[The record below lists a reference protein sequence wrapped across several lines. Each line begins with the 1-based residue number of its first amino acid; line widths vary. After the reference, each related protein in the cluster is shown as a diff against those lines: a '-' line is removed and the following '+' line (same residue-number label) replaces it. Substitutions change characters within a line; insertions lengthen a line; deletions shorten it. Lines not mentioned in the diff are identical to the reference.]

1 MLRYILAAVA
11 SLVSIPSIAQTMTVT
26 INGREYAV
34 APGAT
39 TTFVTDGNG
48 TRVVST
54 TQVAVAST
62 PPSRPRPARYQQ
74 AVMRTEADYVE
85 DQGDAPSAYAR
96 PAYAPPAYATDGG
109 PRLAYADPDA
119 DSLEPA
125 LGGSR
130 VLRIK
135 RDRYSG
141 HFIAAAIMNG
151 VRIKAIIDTGASG
164 TIISPE
170 DAAATGAD
178 KDVHSSRPGVGIGGY
193 TTLYMTKVRDLE
205 IGGQHLGSFKAD
217 IGQRGIPHTLLGTP
231 ELSKLG
237 RIVLEGDVMT
247 IYPKGVQM
255 ASR

>member
-26 INGREYAV
+26 VNGREYAV

-39 TTFVTDGNG
+39 TTFITDDRG

-54 TQVAVAST
+54 TQVALAAT
-62 PPSRPRPARYQQ
+62 PPSRQRPAIYRQP
-74 AVMRTEADYVE
+74 VMRTEADYAG
-85 DQGDAPSAYAR
+85 DQGRPAPAYAQPAYAR
-96 PAYAPPAYATDGG
+96 PTYGDDGG
-109 PRLAYADPDA
+109 PRIAYADPDA
-119 DSLEPA
+119 DNLEPA

-130 VLRIK
+130 ILRIK
-135 RDRYSG
+135 RDRYTN
-141 HFIAAAIMNG
+141 HFLVPVVMNG
-151 VRIKAIIDTGASG
+151 VRIRAIIDTGASG

-193 TTLYMTKVRDLE
+193 TTLYMTRVRDLE
-205 IGGQHLGSFKAD
+205 IGGQRLGSFKAD